1 MTRTSTAGRR
11 HALSLVSLSP
21 RATPPSAAPLLMP
34 PLPAAHGR
42 GRTRLCARTRWL
54 CRSRAENHF
63 RATRSAAHACAPAAL
78 FMCVCSHL
86 HRCSLS
92 CSPTPLVLLS
102 LALTPALSSS
112 EHLFSFDRC
121 LSSRCRASTKCP
133 ASCSSRCCRASTRS
147 PASRSVQ
154 TSSPSSQT
162 KATKVSRCSSRGLA
176 ADRPRRSAAAAR
188 LVALCGVCRHS
199 SRRRLWPACF
209 CCA

>member
-54 CRSRAENHF
+54 CRPRAENHF

-121 LSSRCRASTKCP
+121 LSSRCRASTKY
-133 ASCSSRCCRASTRS
+133 

-199 SRRRLWPACF
+199 CRRGLWPVCF

>member
-21 RATPPSAAPLLMP
+21 RATPPSAAPCSCPHCQQLTDAVGRAFALVRVGCVGHARKTTSAP
-34 PLPAAHGR
+34 P
-42 GRTRLCARTRWL
+42 
-54 CRSRAENHF
+54 
-63 RATRSAAHACAPAAL
+63 SAAYTCAPAAL

-86 HRCSLS
+86 HRCSLG

-112 EHLFSFDRC
+112 EHLFSFGRC
-121 LSSRCRASTKCP
+121 LSSRCRASTKSP
-133 ASCSSRCCRASTRS
+133 ASCSSRRCRASPRS

-188 LVALCGVCRHS
+188 LVALCGVRRHS